1 MLLKIF
7 TPDDGSVVAIT
18 QCVAIYATDFVWLL
32 AADAQA
38 CQGPSSSRLNTMEEV
53 SREKHCCVCNK
64 LCFSEL
70 MQELTGQAT
79 DCFKLQH
86 ANQMLIILLLIS
98 TPTKLLHVNRLPSTV
113 HV

>member
-7 TPDDGSVVAIT
+7 TPDDSSVVAIT

-53 SREKHCCVCNK
+53 SREKQ
-64 LCFSEL
+64 LCFSDL
-70 MQELTGQAT
+70 VQELTGQAT

>member
-1 MLLKIF
+1 
-7 TPDDGSVVAIT
+7 
-18 QCVAIYATDFVWLL
+18 
-32 AADAQA
+32 
-38 CQGPSSSRLNTMEEV
+38 
-53 SREKHCCVCNK
+53 
-64 LCFSEL
+64 